1 VKQGK
6 AVEPE
11 PVDRPTVKMQG
22 ITRVYGLGGYQVTA
36 LDGVDLTIRP
46 GEFLAI
52 MGPSGSGKSTLMHI
66 MGCLDRPSA
75 GSYELEGLDVSA
87 LNEDS
92 LARVRRLRLGFV
104 FQTFNLL
111 PRLTAMQNVE
121 LPMVYAGVSR
131 RERRARALE
140 LLGAVGLSKRSS
152 HHPNEMSGG
161 ERQRVAIARSLVNEP
176 ALLLADEPTG
186 NLDSKAGDEVVAII
200 SDLHAAGKT
209 IVLITHEPSI
219 AARAQRIVR
228 MHDGR
233 ASEDQAQSD
242 QSRAAVA
249 AHVGE

>member
-1 VKQGK
+1 
-6 AVEPE
+6 
-11 PVDRPTVKMQG
+11 MQG
-22 ITRVYGLGGYQVTA
+22 ITRVYGLGGYQVKA
-36 LDGVDLTIRP
+36 LDGIDLTVTP

-75 GSYELEGLDVSA
+75 GSYQLEGLDVSA
-87 LNEDS
+87 LNEES

-111 PRLTAMQNVE
+111 PRLTALQNVE
-121 LPMVYAGVSR
+121 LPMIYAGVR
-131 RERRARALE
+131 GRQRRARAMTLLE
-140 LLGAVGLSKRSS
+140 AVGLSGRTR

-186 NLDSKAGDEVVAII
+186 NLDSKSGDEVVDII
-200 SDLHAAGKT
+200 VDLHAAGKT
-209 IVLITHEPSI
+209 IVLITHEPSV
-219 AARAQRIVR
+219 AARAQRIIH

-233 ASEDQAQSD
+233 LTEDPPLPDRDPA
-242 QSRAAVA
+242 
-249 AHVGE
+249 